1 VYERLGKNENLL
13 LTGVSEGSEEL
24 SSSTVV
30 AIAVAR
36 LAAPQFS
43 RIPCPIKAESETMIK
58 QEQ

>member
-1 VYERLGKNENLL
+1 
-13 LTGVSEGSEEL
+13 
-24 SSSTVV
+24 VV